1 MKEVCEGVL
10 KMLAPMTPYIAEEQ
24 WKRFGHDSSIHLE
37 PWPAFEQ
44 ELVAEERLT
53 MIVQVNGKVRD
64 TIEVPADIDEAGMT
78 SLALGSEKVR
88 TYLGEREPSKIV
100 ARPPRLV
107 NLVAPKT

>member
-1 MKEVCEGVL
+1 
-10 KMLAPMTPYIAEEQ
+10 
-24 WKRFGHDSSIHLE
+24 
-37 PWPAFEQ
+37 
-44 ELVAEERLT
+44 